1 MKIRSG
7 FVSNSSSASFL
18 LVWQNRSLSAE
29 EMFEENKPVDWKERL
44 LERSLVNLF
53 ELSWAHYTSD
63 GDINSDCLNFYD
75 WETERLIFREDM
87 EFDGSVPLEVIK
99 KIIKNT
105 EVSDNGIFKTK
116 KLISMMNS
124 FADFGEEIILLMS
137 FLGFDQGFDK
147 QFNTL
152 HVDIQGD

>member
-124 FADFGEEIILLMS
+124 FADFGEEIVLLMS

>member
-99 KIIKNT
+99 NIIKNT